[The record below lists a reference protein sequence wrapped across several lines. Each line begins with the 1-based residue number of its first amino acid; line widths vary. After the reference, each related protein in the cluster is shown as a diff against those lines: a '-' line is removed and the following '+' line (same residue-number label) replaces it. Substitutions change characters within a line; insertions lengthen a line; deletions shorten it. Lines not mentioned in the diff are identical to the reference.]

1 MSWIWEK
8 SATWRKLVAITK
20 HSPAAMVAFTVAMV
34 VVPYGLGKVVMTGTN
49 PQKETDLERQLR
61 SRATLEHK
69 VRLQLQHDASC
80 YNADPSIDWRV
91 TVLQ

>member
-20 HSPAAMVAFTVAMV
+20 YSPAAMVAFTVAMV

-69 VRLQLQHDASC
+69 VRLPTPA
-80 YNADPSIDWRV
+80 
-91 TVLQ
+91 